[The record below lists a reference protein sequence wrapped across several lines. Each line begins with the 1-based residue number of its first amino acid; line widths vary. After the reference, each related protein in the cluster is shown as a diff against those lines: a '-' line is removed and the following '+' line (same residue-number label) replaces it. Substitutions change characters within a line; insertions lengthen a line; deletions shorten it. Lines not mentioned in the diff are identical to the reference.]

1 VKQAEEEKKVEETE
15 PVVEEKEEPD
25 VYMNLDDYYK
35 IKKTV
40 KTAEAREH
48 IGISDKKVQEDNTER
63 QRTE

>member
-1 VKQAEEEKKVEETE
+1 
-15 PVVEEKEEPD
+15 
-25 VYMNLDDYYK
+25 MNLDDYYK

>member
-1 VKQAEEEKKVEETE
+1 MKQAEEEKKVEEPE
-15 PVVEEKEEPD
+15 PVVEEEPD
-25 VYMNLDDYYK
+25 VYMNLDDYLK

-48 IGISDKKVQEDNTER
+48 IGITDKKVQEDKTER